1 MYNKHALILNRK
13 SKWQSANH
21 GVTVKTIESTNA
33 MSAGDA
39 LRSIFAMYIIQSDF
53 VLIQGDVVS
62 NIDLKPIIQQHK

>member
-1 MYNKHALILNRK
+1 
-13 SKWQSANH
+13 
-21 GVTVKTIESTNA
+21 

-53 VLIQGDVVS
+53 VLVQGDVIS